1 MAFDVP
7 QSLLRFWNSSC
18 LYSLWEEKKKK
29 EKKSLAN
36 SIHLLYFIM
45 MISSHEYLS
54 TNDKWGPTAQRQF
67 LLWRAYLYE
76 VGTGQMVGARTVPQ
90 SRGNRLSTYILL
102 VPIIF

>member
-1 MAFDVP
+1 MFIF
-7 QSLLRFWNSSC
+7 LMGG
-18 LYSLWEEKKKK
+18 KK
-29 EKKSLAN
+29 EKRKEKSGKFYSLV
-36 SIHLLYFIM
+36 IYFIM

-54 TNDKWGPTAQRQF
+54 TNDKWSPTAQRQF